1 MRRLLLIGTGLI
13 GSSFAL
19 AARSKDIFDE
29 VVGADS
35 NPANLRAAIDLGV
48 CSRKLDSRD
57 SISGICVAVPTRG
70 IASIV
75 QSAIEQFG
83 TDVPIF
89 DVGSVKEQ
97 VCEDL
102 RSASP
107 NFVPCHP
114 IAGSHLSGPNAARA
128 DLFAER
134 TVVNHFQ
141 QKIPS
146 RRHIEVVKSWWL
158 RLGCK
163 IVETTPSEHDAIVA
177 LTSHLPHLLSYALMT
192 QAEQSDI
199 DLQLMTGGGFRDA
212 TRLAGSNSDVW
223 SNILTDN
230 AQNLRRVLDSF
241 VQLCESLMQL
251 TSQSTSEL
259 STELARIQ
267 ESRTASR

>member
-29 VVGADS
+29 VVGTDL
-35 NPANLRAAIDLGV
+35 NPANLHAAIDLGV
-48 CSRKLDSRD
+48 CSRELDSRD

-102 RSASP
+102 RSAST

-114 IAGSHLSGPNAARA
+114 IAGSHLSGPSAARA

-134 TVVNHFQ
+134 TVVITPTGNT
-141 QKIPS
+141 S

-158 RLGCK
+158 RLGCN

-267 ESRTASR
+267 ESRTRLDD